1 MTALHEILLDYDDEI
16 KGDAMSEMCITYGK
30 MRYAYKK
37 VSRKR

>member
-1 MTALHEILLDYDDEI
+1 MTALCQILLDQGDEI

-30 MRYAYKK
+30 VRYAYKK